1 MVNRGRKSNRF
12 ECHGVILVAPLMVF
26 KKVAKEPAVHFS
38 IVVTGMFFLNYV
50 ADLEAVDRVVVS
62 EERSTY
68 SSSQLEEILSEDISD
83 ILKFQKN

>member
-1 MVNRGRKSNRF
+1 
-12 ECHGVILVAPLMVF
+12 MVF
-26 KKVAKEPAVHFS
+26 KKVAKEPVVHFS

-68 SSSQLEEILSEDISD
+68 STSQLEEILSEDISK
-83 ILKFQKN
+83 ILKFQKD